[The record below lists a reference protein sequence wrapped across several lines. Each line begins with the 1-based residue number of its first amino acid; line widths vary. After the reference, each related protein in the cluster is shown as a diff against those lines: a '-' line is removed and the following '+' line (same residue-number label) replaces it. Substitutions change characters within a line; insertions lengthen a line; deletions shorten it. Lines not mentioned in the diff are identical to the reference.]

1 MLCEADRLK
10 PLNDEQLAF
19 IHDNTVKILSETGM
33 HFPSRE
39 ARFIFAKHGFKIE
52 GEIVYF
58 NKINIQKA
66 LESVPST
73 FQIKARNPK
82 YHVRVGDNSF
92 VFKPSGGSPF
102 ILDYRGG
109 IRPSTAKDCRDSII
123 ISNSLPDIDIN
134 RSLIVAGD
142 IPPENVPLYH
152 MLTAIKLSDKPI
164 DCISVKGVE
173 LLSILYGVSKNKLK
187 QDATQGIA
195 HAISYINPTSPL
207 KLSNNESDR
216 LIGLSQ
222 GGVALAISPMPLAGM
237 TAPCTLPGLLLSQ
250 NCEIIGTIVLSQLVN
265 PGCPVLYGCIG
276 TITEMRNVGS
286 PIGAPESRIIE
297 FASAQIAKFYKIPSR
312 GNAGLSDSNC
322 VDFQAG
328 AESLFQF
335 INAVR
340 CGIHLLPGLG
350 ALGNWN
356 IGSLEKLVLD
366 AEIARYVKRYI
377 RPMEFN
383 SETTAVELIQKTGSK
398 GNFIIE
404 EHTLFNFRKEFYST
418 QLFNRDTFTI
428 WDNKGHKDSYDRAHE
443 EINKIFDS
451 YSAPDLDIAIER
463 DLERYVQDQYP
474 VTCEMAK
481 AHSL

>member
-1 MLCEADRLK
+1 LFCETDRLK
-10 PLNDEQLAF
+10 PLNDEHVAF

-33 HFPSRE
+33 HFPSKE
-39 ARFIFAKHGFKIE
+39 ARYIFAKHGFKIE

-58 NKINIQKA
+58 NENNVQKA

-82 YHVRVGDNSF
+82 HHVRVGDNSF

-102 ILDYRGG
+102 ILDYRDG

-123 ISNSLPDIDIN
+123 ISHSLPDIDIN
-134 RSLIVAGD
+134 RSLIIAGD
-142 IPPENVPLYH
+142 IPPENVPLYQ

-164 DCISVKGVE
+164 DCISVKGIG
-173 LLSILYGVSKNKLK
+173 LLAILYGVSKNKLK
-187 QDATQGIA
+187 QDAAGGIA

-207 KLSNNESDR
+207 KLSNHESER
-216 LIGLSQ
+216 LIGLCQ
-222 GGVALAISPMPLAGM
+222 GGVALAVSPMPLAGM

-276 TITEMRNVGS
+276 TITEMKNVGS
-286 PIGAPESRIIE
+286 SIGAPESRVIE
-297 FASAQIAKFYKIPSR
+297 FAAAQLAKFYNIPSR
-312 GNAGLSDSNC
+312 GNAGLTDSNC

-335 INAVR
+335 TNAVR

-356 IGSLEKLVLD
+356 VGSLEKLVLD
-366 AEIARYVKRYI
+366 VEIARYVKRYI

-383 SETTAVELIQKTGSK
+383 RETMAIELIQKTGSK
-398 GNFIIE
+398 GNYIVE
-404 EHTLFNFRKEFYST
+404 EHTLINFRKEFYST
-418 QLFNRDTFTI
+418 QLFNRDSFSI
-428 WDNKGHKDSYDRAHE
+428 WNNQGHKDTYDRAYE
-443 EINKIFDS
+443 KIKNIIDS
-451 YSAPDLDIAIER
+451 YTTPDLDVAIER
-463 DLERYVQDQYP
+463 DLEKYVSEHYP
-474 VTCEMAK
+474 VPYELAK